1 MFINLTIIVSIC
13 MQVIVF
19 CTTGIITSLLFLL
32 LREMKMNVR
41 EMHSRKPQ
49 LYRTRIS
56 NEFREAKRMILVTS
70 DVSARGMNY
79 PDVTLVIQVLLN
91 IGKYT
96 TIFVTKCACTN
107 YFTIQIYSFFKEV
120 KLSSEYPK
128 QINNRLLIQTTLFSF
143 STLNM
148 RFFKK
153 ICCSLSHINIK

>member
-1 MFINLTIIVSIC
+1 
-13 MQVIVF
+13 
-19 CTTGIITSLLFLL
+19 
-32 LREMKMNVR
+32 MNVR

-96 TIFVTKCACTN
+96 IIMLQTVHVPITSLSKYT
-107 YFTIQIYSFFKEV
+107 SFFK
-120 KLSSEYPK
+120 K
-128 QINNRLLIQTTLFSF
+128 
-143 STLNM
+143 
-148 RFFKK
+148 
-153 ICCSLSHINIK
+153 